1 MIQHTNNI
9 YDYVTAEVLRC
20 HAILDQFP
28 VARAENGESLS
39 LAQRMELAK
48 EAFIKLEGERCQA
61 RHEYL
66 AAIGALSSTGKH

>member
-1 MIQHTNNI
+1 MIPKNLNV

-28 VARAENGESLS
+28 VDRAQDGEALSLS
-39 LAQRMELAK
+39 QRMELAK
-48 EAFIKLEGERCQA
+48 EAFIKLEGERCTA